1 MRPPPDRK
9 ENPSVRNGRWG
20 EEVAV
25 EILRREGYEI
35 LERNVRPCRHDRRLE
50 IDIVAYDPRRDVLV
64 FVEVKQ
70 HGRHSE
76 RECRLRS
83 VDRRKKELL
92 RTACR
97 SYLAKNRWRGSF
109 RFDVVEVYGSPEGG
123 RRAETDHI
131 ERVQL
136 FERDP
141 RFVNWAE

>member
-1 MRPPPDRK
+1 MRPRPER
-9 ENPSVRNGRWG
+9 EANVGVRHGRWG
-20 EEVAV
+20 EDVAA

-50 IDIVAYDPRRDVLV
+50 IDIVAYDPRRDLLV

-70 HGRHSE
+70 HKGHSARE
-76 RECRLRS
+76 RRLRS

-97 SYLAKNRWRGSF
+97 SWLAKNRWRGSF
-109 RFDVVEVYGSPEGG
+109 RFDVVEVYGAPESAG
-123 RRAETDHI
+123 RAEADHI
-131 ERVQL
+131 ERVRL
-136 FERDP
+136 FEREP